1 MSAEKEGSQG
11 EEEIV
16 LEDTP
21 VCGVRLREVW
31 EKDVWRKKEHNACG
45 RIDFTNGI
53 IQPKSANSIL
63 QGRFCRFSHLQM
75 SNPSKLVIFKQ
86 S

>member
-45 RIDFTNGI
+45 RIDFTKGFLR
-53 IQPKSANSIL
+53 PSL
-63 QGRFCRFSHLQM
+63 QARFC
-75 SNPSKLVIFKQ
+75 KLYPADFVGCN
-86 S
+86 